1 MNDKINNL
9 ARLFTEIM
17 PKETRID
24 SSVKGLTLFRIDQ
37 SFKRIPYAYESQII
51 ILGQGT
57 KHTFF
62 NDEAFTYDSSHY
74 LVLPVP
80 LALECQGIAKSG
92 KPILGLTLNLDP
104 IEVGEMLLDMEQT
117 HRQAPSKSV
126 AKGIYG
132 APMNDALYD
141 ATSRLLTAFRNPHDL
156 NILGP
161 MIKKEIIYRIL
172 QGEKGEILRSLY
184 RARSD
189 TFRYLKP

>member
-104 IEVGEMLLDMEQT
+104 PIEVGEMLLDMEQT

-141 ATSRLLTAFRNPHDL
+141 ATSRLLTAFRNPPHDL

-161 MIKKEIIYRIL
+161 MIKKRDYLSYITRR
-172 QGEKGEILRSLY
+172 KG
-184 RARSD
+184 
-189 TFRYLKP
+189 